1 MSSSKNIKNYLLII
15 YFINLSFCY
24 YKLPFYYI
32 TEKNITT
39 KEQFFLSKKD
49 IGLYTFLNIGT
60 PSQTIAS
67 KLVVNEYCTYFGKEI
82 CNISNSFYAPLESS
96 TFKNETIWELAI
108 HDLKKGCR
116 AEDIFRLNNSKNVE
130 TNITLEKFLYFTA
143 SIKDHGINDCG
154 LIGFDYDY
162 TTYTANDCRKFL
174 LSTRRGYERLTNQIW
189 SIIYNKYNTME
200 YDGYFILN
208 SYPHEFNSL
217 SFNGSNFTTVFSDKY
232 QDAIKKPSYSIR
244 FTEIYFYDADNNA
257 IRFNKSNTQNLA
269 GQLAFDKGLIQS
281 TKEFFEAFKAA
292 FKNNL
297 EDVGKCETFIIENR
311 YYTIFCNKTS
321 IEDLDKFYDNFNNI
335 NFYHNNFQY
344 NFEFTPRDIFVEFD
358 DKLMLVFYYD
368 KYEGANWAFGDVFL
382 RKYFFFFD
390 SENKQIGFYPDS
402 PNGEKEPKADD
413 TTDVAHSDS
422 ESESYKVYYIIGIA
436 VVAIVCIGVGFYFG
450 QKCIKK
456 RRKKANEL
464 VDDDYDYEP
473 KEKSDNDI
481 N

>member
-1 MSSSKNIKNYLLII
+1 
-15 YFINLSFCY
+15 
-24 YKLPFYYI
+24 
-32 TEKNITT
+32 
-39 KEQFFLSKKD
+39 
-49 IGLYTFLNIGT
+49 
-60 PSQTIAS
+60 
-67 KLVVNEYCTYFGKEI
+67 
-82 CNISNSFYAPLESS
+82 
-96 TFKNETIWELAI
+96 
-108 HDLKKGCR
+108 
-116 AEDIFRLNNSKNVE
+116 
-130 TNITLEKFLYFTA
+130 
-143 SIKDHGINDCG
+143 
-154 LIGFDYDY
+154 
-162 TTYTANDCRKFL
+162 
-174 LSTRRGYERLTNQIW
+174 
-189 SIIYNKYNTME
+189 ME

-244 FTEIYFYDADNNA
+244 FTEIYFYDADNNV

-344 NFEFTPRDIFVEFD
+344 NFEFTQRDIFIEFD